1 MRRHDDG
8 MAADGVEVVRGGA
21 GAEEVAAVVAV
32 LSALGERDRESA
44 EPTGY
49 AAWRR
54 ARLAAVARTEGSDR
68 AASD

>member
-1 MRRHDDG
+1 
-8 MAADGVEVVRGGA
+8 MATDGVEVMRGGA

-32 LSALGERDRESA
+32 LSALGDRDRESA

-54 ARLAAVARTEGSDR
+54 ARLAALARTDGSEPG
-68 AASD
+68 ASD

>member
-1 MRRHDDG
+1 

-32 LSALGERDRESA
+32 LSALGERDREAA

-54 ARLAAVARTEGSDR
+54 TRLAVLGRVVR
-68 AASD
+68 